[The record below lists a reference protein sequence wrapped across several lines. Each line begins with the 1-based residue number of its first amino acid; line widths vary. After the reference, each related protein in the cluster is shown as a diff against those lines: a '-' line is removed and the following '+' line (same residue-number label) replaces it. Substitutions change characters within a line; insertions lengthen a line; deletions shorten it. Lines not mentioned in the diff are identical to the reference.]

1 MTGPNQETVFC
12 RILSQDN
19 FVWYNRMT
27 FKATEIT
34 NTFES
39 INGTKSMI
47 PKPRI
52 TLELP
57 DEYFRTQINWSNP
70 NWINPNN

>member
-1 MTGPNQETVFC
+1 
-12 RILSQDN
+12 
-19 FVWYNRMT
+19 MT
-27 FKATEIT
+27 FKATELT
-34 NTFES
+34 NTLES

-70 NWINPNN
+70 N